1 MTNKKPAARSGQAAG
16 HQNENRVSISP
27 GVSRTD
33 VGTPGLPLLQGFQ
46 KLGKTVVVETKA
58 CKHWSRVLWLQISLT
73 TTPVYCRAVSGI
85 PTARLGYG
93 HVGWASFIVGR
104 SSFVVGRSSLAVK
117 DHLPR
122 QMVSFCRNGMTGRHG
137 CAGLGPPIRGRYR
150 QAVHQAGRPACGPYG
165 IAMGRWNFVHF
176 AGQPACAPYGIAMD
190 HSPLPSRS
198 ARFPISPLCHCSP
211 FSFSFSEEPFDSVHT
226 DWRQGI
232 QILFRWISRGF
243 L

>member
-1 MTNKKPAARSGQAAG
+1 M
-16 HQNENRVSISP
+16 
-27 GVSRTD
+27 
-33 VGTPGLPLLQGFQ
+33 
-46 KLGKTVVVETKA
+46 
-58 CKHWSRVLWLQISLT
+58 QISLT

-104 SSFVVGRSSLAVK
+104 SSFIVHRSSFVVHRSSLAVK

-137 CAGLGPPIRGRYR
+137 CAGLSPPIRGRYR
-150 QAVHQAGRPACGPYG
+150 QAVHQAGRPACGPYGIAMSRWNFVHQAGRPACGPYG

-176 AGQPACAPYGIAMD
+176 AGQPACGPYGIAMD

>member
-1 MTNKKPAARSGQAAG
+1 MVADFVDHHAR
-16 HQNENRVSISP
+16 ILP
-27 GVSRTD
+27 GRQWDPDSETGLWTCW
-33 VGTPGLPLLQGFQ
+33 VGLLYR
-46 KLGKTVVVETKA
+46 
-58 CKHWSRVLWLQISLT
+58 W
-73 TTPVYCRAVSGI
+73 
-85 PTARLGYG
+85 
-93 HVGWASFIVGR
+93 SFIVHRSSFIVHR
-104 SSFVVGRSSLAVK
+104 SSFVVHRSSLAVK

-137 CAGLGPPIRGRYR
+137 CAGLSPPIRGRYR
-150 QAVHQAGRPACGPYG
+150 QAVHQAGRPACGPYGIAMSRWNFVHQAGRPACGPYG

-176 AGQPACAPYGIAMD
+176 AGQPACGPYGIAMD

>member
-1 MTNKKPAARSGQAAG
+1 M
-16 HQNENRVSISP
+16 
-27 GVSRTD
+27 
-33 VGTPGLPLLQGFQ
+33 
-46 KLGKTVVVETKA
+46 
-58 CKHWSRVLWLQISLT
+58 QISLT

-104 SSFVVGRSSLAVK
+104 SSFIVHRSSFVVHRSSLAVK

-137 CAGLGPPIRGRYR
+137 CAGLSPPIRGRYR

-176 AGQPACAPYGIAMD
+176 AGQPACGPYGIAMD

-211 FSFSFSEEPFDSVHT
+211 FSFSFSEDPFDSVHT

>member
-1 MTNKKPAARSGQAAG
+1 
-16 HQNENRVSISP
+16 
-27 GVSRTD
+27 
-33 VGTPGLPLLQGFQ
+33 
-46 KLGKTVVVETKA
+46 
-58 CKHWSRVLWLQISLT
+58 
-73 TTPVYCRAVSGI
+73 
-85 PTARLGYG
+85 
-93 HVGWASFIVGR
+93 
-104 SSFVVGRSSLAVK
+104 
-117 DHLPR
+117 
-122 QMVSFCRNGMTGRHG
+122 MTGRHG

-150 QAVHQAGRPACGPYG
+150 QAVHQAGRPACGPYDIAMGRWNFVHQAGRPACGPYG

-176 AGQPACAPYGIAMD
+176 AGQPACGPYGIAMD

>member
-1 MTNKKPAARSGQAAG
+1 
-16 HQNENRVSISP
+16 
-27 GVSRTD
+27 
-33 VGTPGLPLLQGFQ
+33 
-46 KLGKTVVVETKA
+46 
-58 CKHWSRVLWLQISLT
+58 
-73 TTPVYCRAVSGI
+73 
-85 PTARLGYG
+85 
-93 HVGWASFIVGR
+93 
-104 SSFVVGRSSLAVK
+104 
-117 DHLPR
+117 
-122 QMVSFCRNGMTGRHG
+122 MTGRHG

-232 QILFRWISRGF
+232 QILFRGISPGSSSDGGKTYKTVFSRGKTLERLLKF
-243 L
+243 PPSYPHDIPPSVLSRSFPLFVRHRTHIGGTYI